1 MKTYLLNVISKKLY
15 FLFFLLISSFAVKA
29 TVKLPAFFSDNCIF
43 QQNSSIK
50 IWGIG
55 IPKKCVTVR
64 FSWNKDE
71 QMLKTN
77 ENGTWETTFQSPKA
91 SYTKHTITFDDG
103 DILKLSNVLFGEVWL
118 CSGQSNMEMPIKG
131 FPNQPIALAD
141 SIIQNTADFDSGI
154 HFFTVKRN
162 ASNQPTEELNGKWL
176 INSAKNVSN
185 FSATAYFFALK
196 LQKELNIPVGIIN
209 ASWGGTP
216 IESWISAAM
225 NQQFSDY
232 DTTLILN
239 EPSKFPSRLYNGMIN
254 PLKSYK
260 IKGFVWY
267 QGEANTDR
275 YTTYEQKLTGLIQ
288 QWRSDWNLG
297 DLPFLLVEIA
307 PYKYQNGLN
316 SARLRTAQFKTHLK
330 NNTIGIVCTNDLVS
344 AADSMN
350 IHPPR
355 KKEIGDR
362 LANLALFNTYQ
373 NSSVKALS
381 PTFSNSI
388 TQKDTLIL
396 TLNNVYDSI
405 VPMPEFTGFEIA
417 GEDGVFYPAKAILSE
432 NKQQLY
438 LTSEKVLFPLK
449 VNYCFKNF
457 QLGNVKNSAGLP
469 LFPFSSV
476 E

>member
-1 MKTYLLNVISKKLY
+1 MKNHLFTSISKKLY
-15 FLFFLLISSFAVKA
+15 FLLFLLICSFAAQA

-43 QQNSSIK
+43 QQNSTIK
-50 IWGIG
+50 IWGTG
-55 IPKKCVTVR
+55 IPKKCVTVG

-71 QMLKTN
+71 QTVKIN
-77 ENGTWETTFQSPKA
+77 ENGKWEITFQSPKA

-141 SIIQNTADFDSGI
+141 SIIQNTADIDSGI
-154 HFFTVKRN
+154 HLFTVKRN
-162 ASNQPTEELNGKWL
+162 ASNQPTEELNGKWF

-216 IESWISAAM
+216 IESWIPAAM

-232 DTTLILN
+232 DTTLIQN

-275 YTTYEQKLTGLIQ
+275 YATYEQKLTGLIQ

-297 DLPFLLVEIA
+297 VLPFLIVEIA

-316 SARLRTAQFKTHLK
+316 SARLRTAQFKTQQN

-344 AADSMN
+344 ATDSMN

-373 NSSVKALS
+373 NTSIQALS
-381 PTFSNSI
+381 PTFSHSI

-405 VPMPEFTGFEIA
+405 LPMPEFSGFEIA

>member
-1 MKTYLLNVISKKLY
+1 MLTHLIHANLKKIC
-15 FLFFLLISSFAVKA
+15 FIILFSSSAFKVHSL
-29 TVKLPAFFSDNCIF
+29 VKLPAFFSDNCIF
-43 QQNSSIK
+43 QQNSTIK
-50 IWGIG
+50 IWGTG
-55 IPKKCVTVR
+55 IPKKCVTVL

-71 QMLKTN
+71 QTVKIN

-91 SYTKHTITFDDG
+91 SFIKHEIILNDG
-103 DILKLSNVLFGEVWL
+103 DQLKLSNILFGEVWL
-118 CSGQSNMEMPIKG
+118 CSGQSNMEMPLKG

-141 SIIQNTADFDSGI
+141 SIIMSSPDLESGI
-154 HFFTVKRN
+154 RFFTVKRN
-162 ASNQPTEELNGKWL
+162 TASIPSSEIKGKWL
-176 INSAKNVSN
+176 INSSKNLSN

-196 LQKELNIPVGIIN
+196 LQKELKIPIGIIN
-209 ASWGGTP
+209 TSWGGTP
-216 IESWISAAM
+216 IESWIPTTM

-232 DTTLILN
+232 DTTTIYN
-239 EPSKFPSRLYNGMIN
+239 EPSKLPARLYNGMIH
-254 PLKSYK
+254 PLKDYK

-275 YTTYEQKLTGLIQ
+275 YATYEQKLTGLIQ
-288 QWRSDWNLG
+288 QWRSDWDLG

-330 NNTIGIVCTNDLVS
+330 NNTIGIVCTNDQVS

-373 NSSVKALS
+373 NSFIKALS
-381 PTFSNSI
+381 PSFSNSI
-388 TQKDTLIL
+388 TQKETLIL

-405 VPMPEFTGFEIA
+405 LPMMDYFGFELA
-417 GEDGVFYPAKAILSE
+417 GEDGIFHPAKAILSE

-469 LFPFSSV
+469 LFPFSSA

>member
-1 MKTYLLNVISKKLY
+1 MSTHIIHANLKKIC
-15 FLFFLLISSFAVKA
+15 FIILFSFSAFKA
-29 TVKLPAFFSDNCIF
+29 HSLVKLPAFFSDNCIF
-43 QQNSSIK
+43 QQNSTIK
-50 IWGIG
+50 IWGTG
-55 IPKKCVTVR
+55 IPKKCVTIH

-71 QMLKTN
+71 QTVKIN
-77 ENGTWETTFQSPKA
+77 ENGKWEMTFQSPKA

-141 SIIQNTADFDSGI
+141 SIVQYTSDIDSGI

-176 INSAKNVSN
+176 INSTKNVSN

-209 ASWGGTP
+209 SSWGGSP
-216 IESWISAAM
+216 IESWIPAAM

-232 DTTLILN
+232 DTTTIYN
-239 EPSKFPSRLYNGMIN
+239 EPSKLPARLYNGMIH
-254 PLKSYK
+254 PLKDYK

-275 YTTYEQKLTGLIQ
+275 YATYEQKLTGLIQ

-297 DLPFLLVEIA
+297 DLPFFLVEIA
-307 PYKYQNGLN
+307 PYLYQNGLN
-316 SARLRTAQFKTHLK
+316 APRLRAAQFKASIT

-344 AADSMN
+344 ATDSMN

-373 NSSVKALS
+373 NTSIQALS

-405 VPMPEFTGFEIA
+405 LPMPKFTGFEIA

-432 NKQQLY
+432 NKQQFY

-469 LFPFSSV
+469 LFPFSSA